1 MTNHFQLRTRNSIRG
16 FVRPSVGWLVGWS
29 VGRSVTLE
37 SKSGKTHISAPAHP
51 SATDGLYLA
60 LFMAVFMNLNTVNI
74 NLSDY
79 SKPQFSE
86 KKKKNIAM
94 TESKGRITA
103 HSDQ

>member
-1 MTNHFQLRTRNSIRG
+1 M
-16 FVRPSVGWLVGWS
+16 
-29 VGRSVTLE
+29 
-37 SKSGKTHISAPAHP
+37 HISAPAHP

-103 HSDQ
+103 HGDQWKSNSHYGSTLQSIKTVYFFVQIMLEML